1 MQQKVCSF
9 FTGSSFLVE
18 SRPEGVRRARE
29 RREKEGRRE
38 RGGVKEWIGECVD
51 R

>member
-38 RGGVKEWIGECVD
+38 RGG
-51 R
+51 